1 MFPGSRAVKLLD
13 LAEVVRGS
21 LRAIPRG
28 QEEEA
33 GEALGGFGYWQ
44 RKWSIVLPQA
54 LWIVIPP
61 LVKASSHDHNE
72 GHLSDGMPAGI
83 P

>member
-13 LAEVVRGS
+13 LAEVLRGS

-33 GEALGGFGYWQ
+33 GEALG
-44 RKWSIVLPQA
+44 
-54 LWIVIPP
+54 IVIPP